1 MALRISM
8 ALRILFAAVWLSGVA
23 TAQTEYFPLHQ
34 GNQWIYRGT
43 ASVQAM
49 EIDGAQTIDG
59 KDYSLLKG
67 AFGGDAWLRMAA
79 DGTLY
84 AYDPETKRERPWVAF
99 QTPEGGTF
107 ETALDPCNKQGI
119 VRSRNAKLTSPVGDF
134 SGAFEAVYPAANC
147 ADAGLD
153 SEIYAPWVG
162 LVQRTGITIAG
173 PRSYDLIYARIGGVT
188 VLSER
193 EVSFGLTVDREVYT
207 HDRQPALMTARL
219 TLRHSQPEPIEI
231 VHGSGQIYDIAIRN
245 EKGEVVYLWSEG
257 KAFTAIYLT
266 ARYRAGEKNWVE
278 AIRLADREGKP
289 LPAGK
294 YTVES
299 WLTSNPVQKAWSA
312 SVAIEVR

>member
-1 MALRISM
+1 MALKIFVT
-8 ALRILFAAVWLSGVA
+8 AICLGGIAA
-23 TAQTEYFPLHQ
+23 AQTEYFPLHQ
-34 GNQWIYRGT
+34 GNQWVYRSIGGVR
-43 ASVQAM
+43 SM
-49 EIDGAQTIDG
+49 EIDGSQTIDG

-119 VRSRNAKLTSPVGDF
+119 VRSRNARLTSPVGDF
-134 SGAFEAVYPAANC
+134 SGAFEAIYPAANC

-153 SEIYAPWVG
+153 SEIYARWIG

-173 PRSYDLIYARIGGVT
+173 PRTFDLIYARIGGVT

-193 EVSFGLTVDREVYT
+193 EVSFALTLDREIYT
-207 HDRQPALMTARL
+207 HDRPPALMTVRL
-219 TLRHSQPEPIEI
+219 TFRHSQPEPIEI

-257 KAFTAIYLT
+257 KAFTTIYLT
-266 ARYRAGEKNWVE
+266 GRYPAGEKNWVE
-278 AIRLADREGKP
+278 AIRLSDKDGKP
-289 LPAGK
+289 LPAGR
-294 YTVES
+294 YTVEA
-299 WLTSNPVQKAWSA
+299 WLLSNPVPKAWSA
-312 SVAIEVR
+312 SVSIEIR